1 MNIGQIDTRHATA
14 NQPNFS
20 NGNCQ
25 PYTGVPFGM
34 NYFAPQTT
42 DQNGSW
48 WFHPD
53 DRVFQ
58 GYRLTHQPSPW
69 MVISVICCLRRS
81 MENYRRTPFPCSKF
95 LPPRRK
101 YILPDS
107 SVDLSIT
114 LWHLFYIDT

>member
-1 MNIGQIDTRHATA
+1 MDIGQIDTRHGTA
-14 NQPNFS
+14 NQANFS

-42 DQNGSW
+42 EQKGSW

-69 MVISVICCLRRS
+69 MGDFSHMLMTPISGVLQDNPFHAQS
-81 MENYRRTPFPCSKF
+81 SYRPEED
-95 LPPRRK
+95 
-101 YILPDS
+101 ILSHP
-107 SVDLSIT
+107 SVYMTIT

>member
-69 MVISVICCLRRS
+69 MGDFSHMLFTPI
-81 MENYRRTPFPCSKF
+81 RTPFSMLKVLTAQKKVYFARLIC
-95 LPPRRK
+95 R
-101 YILPDS
+101 
-107 SVDLSIT
+107 SVNYVMASVL
-114 LWHLFYIDT
+114 H

>member
-58 GYRLTHQPSPW
+58 GYRLTHQQVLGW
-69 MVISVICCLRRS
+69 VISVICCLRRS
-81 MENYRRTPFPCSKF
+81 MENYRRTPFSMLKVLTAQKKVYFARLIC
-95 LPPRRK
+95 R
-101 YILPDS
+101 
-107 SVDLSIT
+107 SVNYVMASVL
-114 LWHLFYIDT
+114 H